1 MNDNPISP
9 TAKRRLRRPAAA
21 QRLNEMHGIPMTSKT
36 LANRNAAGLE
46 PKPEYLGT
54 IPFYTEEKLDAWA
67 ATAFTAES
75 PVAVTRRRRCEL
87 ERVRREQEIRQPE
100 TERRARDLTYPPSAA

>member
-1 MNDNPISP
+1 VAHNLTNT
-9 TAKRRLRRPAAA
+9 TAKRRLRRPEAA
-21 QRLNEMHGIPMTSKT
+21 QRLNDVHGIPMTPKT

-67 ATAFTAES
+67 ATAFTTES
-75 PVAVTRRRRCEL
+75 PVAVTRRRRCEM
-87 ERVRREQEIRQPE
+87 ERVRREQEIRRKHPV
-100 TERRARDLTYPPSAA
+100 